1 MLEECSGP
9 ERMYNKFS
17 YLYICGG
24 HLTHA
29 LPSPLYCG
37 CVWTLCMPLFNDFVA
52 RHLVMV
58 TGDTTLI
65 KPVHMHTHPTDVE
78 VAL

>member
-1 MLEECSGP
+1 
-9 ERMYNKFS
+9 MYNKFWC
-17 YLYICGG
+17 LYICGE

-29 LPSPLYCG
+29 LPSPLCYG
-37 CVWTLCMPLFNDFVA
+37 YVWALCMPLFSDYVA

-65 KPVHMHTHPTDVE
+65 KAVHLHNVDKGSSH
-78 VAL
+78 AQR

>member
-1 MLEECSGP
+1 
-9 ERMYNKFS
+9 
-17 YLYICGG
+17 
-24 HLTHA
+24 
-29 LPSPLYCG
+29 
-37 CVWTLCMPLFNDFVA
+37 MPLFNDFVA